1 MQLTFK
7 RGIMKFVSRITFIG
21 LAIAIVA
28 GSGIAVAKSPH
39 QGRPALRREGKVP
52 PSTVRPDQTSSI
64 PKGYTVVHSELISS
78 PAGTETYGA
87 VLCPPLTVVLG
98 GGVYI
103 TDRALDFNVNSSYPA
118 GSTGWIARV
127 NNATFDGFFDT
138 TFTVYA
144 ICAKQPRNYAVV
156 SATFPNPTGLTSA
169 EVACPVRSKVL
180 GGGSYSNSRSSGGA
194 ASTVN
199 ISSTFPNGKN
209 VWSVRMASNDSSPAQ
224 VTVFAVCGNSKG
236 RTVYS
241 GSAVSIPEEG
251 ESLSSVSCPAGQVPS
266 GGGEYS
272 SATGNGVF
280 LNSTYPDGATWNS
293 YENNLVEPFPYPST
307 QSWVICVGGP

>member
-1 MQLTFK
+1 M
-7 RGIMKFVSRITFIG
+7 RFVSSITIIG

-28 GSGIAVAKSPH
+28 GSGIAMAKSPH
-39 QGRPALRREGKVP
+39 QGRPAPRGEGTVP
-52 PSTVRPDQTSSI
+52 PRTVRPDQTSSI
-64 PKGYTVVHSELISS
+64 PKGYTVVNSGLISS

-87 VLCPPLTVVLG
+87 VLCPPLTVVWG

-103 TDRALDFNVNSSYPA
+103 TGRSLNFNVNSSYPA
-118 GSTGWIARV
+118 GSAGWIARV
-127 NNATFDGFFDT
+127 NNATFEGAFDT

-156 SATFPNPTGLTSA
+156 SEAFPNPSGLTSA
-169 EVACPVRSKVL
+169 EVACPGTSKVL

-194 ASTVN
+194 ASTVD
-199 ISSTFPNGKN
+199 ISSTFPKGKN
-209 VWSVRMASNDSSPAQ
+209 VWSVRMASNDIPAQ

-236 RTVYS
+236 RTVYA
-241 GSAVSIPEEG
+241 GSAVTNPL
-251 ESLSSVSCPAGQVPS
+251 ESDTFSSVSCPAGQVPS

-272 SATGNGVF
+272 SAAGNGVL

-293 YENNLVEPFPYPST
+293 YENNVVQSSPYPST
-307 QSWVICVGGP
+307 QSWVICVGAL